1 MKMKLIRLLPLLL
14 VLNGCYTLLLDP
26 MRVREVPQNDTKIYQ
41 HYERFETLP
50 IVRDNSQLQFQ
61 YPYANMHNG
70 YYYNNPYTYTQY
82 NPYGI
87 YITPQH
93 NVYKETN
100 RQNKVPPVQPIKVDP
115 AILAE
120 KKIFQKLVWER
131 RINPRARKAPMPT
144 RREKE
149 KP

>member
-1 MKMKLIRLLPLLL
+1 MKMQLIRLLPLLL

-70 YYYNNPYTYTQY
+70 YYYNNPY
-82 NPYGI
+82 GI
-87 YITPQH
+87 YITPQR
-93 NVYKETN
+93 NVYEEVD
-100 RQNKVPPVQPIKVDP
+100 RPNKVTLAQPIKVDS

-120 KKIFQKLVWER
+120 KKRLQKLAWER
-131 RINPRARKAPMPT
+131 RINPRARKVPMPT

-149 KP
+149 NP

>member
-87 YITPQH
+87 YITPQR
-93 NVYKETN
+93 NVYEEVG
-100 RQNKVPPVQPIKVDP
+100 RHNKVTSVQPIKVDS

-120 KKIFQKLVWER
+120 KKRLQKLAWER
-131 RINPRARKAPMPT
+131 RINPRARKVPMPT

-149 KP
+149 NP

>member
-70 YYYNNPYTYTQY
+70 YYYNNPY
-82 NPYGI
+82 GI
-87 YITPQH
+87 YITPQR
-93 NVYKETN
+93 NVYEEVG
-100 RQNKVPPVQPIKVDP
+100 RHNKVTSVQPIKVDS

-120 KKIFQKLVWER
+120 KKRLQKLAWER
-131 RINPRARKAPMPT
+131 RINPRARKVPMPT

-149 KP
+149 NP

>member
-70 YYYNNPYTYTQY
+70 YYYNNPY
-82 NPYGI
+82 GI
-87 YITPQH
+87 YITPQR
-93 NVYKETN
+93 NVYEEVD
-100 RQNKVPPVQPIKVDP
+100 RPNKVTLAQPIKVDS

-120 KKIFQKLVWER
+120 KKRLQKLAWER
-131 RINPRARKAPMPT
+131 RINPRARKVPMPT

-149 KP
+149 NP